1 MSDDCDAGA
10 IEAFNLAIDN
20 DIERTQAY
28 FYRAVCYYRLGNYRQ
43 SKNDMEAAALL
54 GCQDA
59 LFWSKFETKKRSAGI
74 TPTDRY
80 GQLNIFPGVNGRS
93 VKESG

>member
-1 MSDDCDAGA
+1 MTDGCDAAA
-10 IEAFNLAIDN
+10 IEAFELAIDN
-20 DIERTQAY
+20 DIERAQAY

-59 LFWSKFETKKRSAGI
+59 LFWSKFETKKPA
-74 TPTDRY
+74 DDD
-80 GQLNIFPGVNGRS
+80 
-93 VKESG
+93 